1 MIQTANGQQ
10 IIVQNVGGPSQG
22 VQLGTGEGIQQL
34 QVEDNSR
41 NSYFYFV

>member
-1 MIQTANGQQ
+1 VIQTANGQQ

-34 QVEDNSR
+34 QV
-41 NSYFYFV
+41 